1 MATFPEKGR
10 DKADIL
16 AALDELSHADGN
28 WREGRTWSLVYYAGE
43 EVTALTEAAY
53 TRFFHANA
61 LNPTVFKSLRQ
72 LEVETLGFAADLLHG
87 DGDTV
92 GSLTSGGS
100 ESILMAVKTYRDEA
114 RALKPHI
121 TEPEMV
127 LPVSAHASFE
137 KAAHYFGVKPVHIL
151 LTGDYR
157 ADVAAAERAITPNT
171 ILIVGS
177 APAYPQGVVDPIT
190 ELGRLALKHGLRFH
204 VDACLGGFILPFV
217 RQLGYPVPDFDFS
230 VPGVTSISADL
241 HKYGYAAK
249 GVSALLYKN
258 GNIRRYQYFAYADW
272 PGGLFVSPSA
282 TGTRPGGAIA
292 AAWAVLQYLGTEGYL
307 RLAETTMNITQKLLD
322 GIRAIPE
329 LYILGQPTASVFALG
344 SDVLNVHALADRLE
358 EKGWVID
365 QQVGPSCLHFMVTPA
380 HEAAAEPF
388 LSDLKQAVGELK
400 QSPPDPRTGSA
411 ALYGLKGQAPDA
423 HVKEYL
429 IETLSTLMRPDKE
442 ETDDE
447 L

>member
-16 AALDELSHADGN
+16 AELDALSNADGN

-61 LNPTVFKSLRQ
+61 LNPMVFKSLRQ
-72 LEVETLGFAADLLHG
+72 MEVETLELVADLLHG
-87 DGDTV
+87 DSNTA

-121 TEPEMV
+121 TQPEMV
-127 LPVSAHASFE
+127 LPISAHASFE
-137 KAAHYFGVKPVHIL
+137 KAAHYFGVKPVHVP

-157 ADVAAAERAITPNT
+157 ADVEAAERAITPNT
-171 ILIVGS
+171 ILIVAS
-177 APAYPQGVVDPIT
+177 APAYPHGVVDPIA
-190 ELGRLALKHGLRFH
+190 ELGQLAIKHGLRLH

-217 RQLGYPVPDFDFS
+217 KQLGYPVPVFDLS
-230 VPGVTSISADL
+230 VPGVTSVSADL

-249 GVSALLYKN
+249 GISALLYKHES
-258 GNIRRYQYFAYADW
+258 IRRYQYFAYADW

-292 AAWAVLQYLGTEGYL
+292 AAWAVLQFLGREGYL
-307 RLAETTMNITQKLLD
+307 RLAEKTMSITHRLLN
-322 GIRAIPE
+322 GIRTIPE
-329 LYILGQPTASVFALG
+329 LYVLGQPMASVFAVG
-344 SDVLNVHALADRLE
+344 SNVLNVHALADRLE
-358 EKGWVID
+358 DKGWVID

-388 LSDLKQAVGELK
+388 LRDVKQSVEELK
-400 QSPPDPRTGSA
+400 QYPPDPRTGSA
-411 ALYGLKGQAPDA
+411 SLYGLKGQVPDE

-429 IETLSTLMRPDKE
+429 IEILSTLMRPGKE
-442 ETDDE
+442 EHQ
-447 L
+447 